1 MCVTVC
7 AQTAV
12 TGSFRSFTRA
22 GTHQADLFWFG
33 RPKLLLNFMQVR
45 SLQHDMCP
53 VVPTVC
59 VCVCC
64 MQAIVFLCA
73 LNISMMAQSASGMP
87 WYVIFIVGITT
98 AILVAFLHSV
108 T

>member
-1 MCVTVC
+1 MCVCVCVTVC

-45 SLQHDMCP
+45 SLQHDMRP
-53 VVPTVC
+53 VVPTMCVC
-59 VCVCC
+59 VCVCVAC
-64 MQAIVFLCA
+64 RPLCSCA
-73 LNISMMAQSASGMP
+73 PSTSP
-87 WYVIFIVGITT
+87 
-98 AILVAFLHSV
+98 
-108 T
+108 

>member
-1 MCVTVC
+1 M
-7 AQTAV
+7 
-12 TGSFRSFTRA
+12 
-22 GTHQADLFWFG
+22 
-33 RPKLLLNFMQVR
+33 
-45 SLQHDMCP
+45 
-53 VVPTVC
+53 
-59 VCVCC
+59 
-64 MQAIVFLCA
+64 FLCA